1 MMKKTPE
8 LQVPDL
14 KSMTHEQKD
23 ALIINLIATVNSLLK
38 RADELEAVVSDLQ
51 ARLGKDSHN
60 SSKPPS
66 SDGLHR
72 KPKSLRERGKAK
84 VGGQPGHKGSTLKR
98 VAQPD
103 HVQTHPVAPT
113 CDACGHL
120 ISRESVSMSSESRQV
135 IDLPP
140 IRFEVTEHLV

>member
-1 MMKKTPE
+1 M
-8 LQVPDL
+8 
-14 KSMTHEQKD
+14 
-23 ALIINLIATVNSLLK
+23 VNSLLK
-38 RADELEAVVSDLQ
+38 RVDELEAVVSDLQ

-103 HVQTHPVAPT
+103 HVETHPVAPT
-113 CDACGHL
+113 CDACGHP
-120 ISRESVSMSSESRQV
+120 ISRESVSVSSESRQV
-135 IDLPP
+135 MNRPS
-140 IRFEVTEHLV
+140 IRRSLARHARGGPRPTRVARA